1 MLNDEGKHTRRGNNF
16 TRLAIYRILS
26 QESYTGKLILQK
38 TFNVKEKGRSVRN
51 TGEKTM
57 YIVENAHEAIISQEI
72 FNKVQEIK
80 KQGNLKKGV
89 KDE

>member
-1 MLNDEGKHTRRGNNF
+1 
-16 TRLAIYRILS
+16 
-26 QESYTGKLILQK
+26 
-38 TFNVKEKGRSVRN
+38 
-51 TGEKTM
+51 M

>member
-1 MLNDEGKHTRRGNNF
+1 MMKENIQEEEIT
-16 TRLAIYRILS
+16 S
-26 QESYTGKLILQK
+26 QDQRFIEYYPKNTGQLVLQK
-38 TFNVKEKGRSVRN
+38 TFNVKEKGRSVKN

-80 KQGNLKKGV
+80 KQGNLKK
-89 KDE
+89 E

>member
-1 MLNDEGKHTRRGNNF
+1 MMKVN
-16 TRLAIYRILS
+16 A
-26 QESYTGKLILQK
+26 QEEEITSHDQQSIEYYPKNTGQLVLQK
-38 TFNVKEKGRSVRN
+38 TFNVKEKGRSVKN

-80 KQGNLKKGV
+80 KQGNLKK
-89 KDE
+89 E